1 MAKGVTYIDYI
12 LVPKDKLRE
21 ELVERLNK
29 MQEIIKK
36 VEEKNAGND
45 KILIK
50 DSTLAHLKET
60 FIIALNYLAVC
71 NSSKVDEYKK
81 LIFDK
86 LAYIRENKLLTL
98 AQYKEAYQLLGQILA
113 I

>member
-1 MAKGVTYIDYI
+1 MVKGAAYIDYV
-12 LVPKDKLRE
+12 LVSKDKLKE
-21 ELVERLNK
+21 ELAERLNK

-45 KILIK
+45 KVLIK

-86 LAYIRENKLLTL
+86 LCLLYTSPSPRDS
-98 AQYKEAYQLLGQILA
+98 
-113 I
+113 